1 MLFQLSC
8 IPELSQSP
16 DKLMHLLT
24 VFQGS
29 STEPAE
35 TVVALAPG
43 FLTGKNNDFNDERK
57 IPGAK
62 LGKIVGAGAGKPGQ
76 SKVKQAK

>member
-1 MLFQLSC
+1 
-8 IPELSQSP
+8 
-16 DKLMHLLT
+16 MHLLT

-62 LGKIVGAGAGKPGQ
+62 LGKIVGAGAGKTEQ
-76 SKVKQAK
+76 TSQDKQK